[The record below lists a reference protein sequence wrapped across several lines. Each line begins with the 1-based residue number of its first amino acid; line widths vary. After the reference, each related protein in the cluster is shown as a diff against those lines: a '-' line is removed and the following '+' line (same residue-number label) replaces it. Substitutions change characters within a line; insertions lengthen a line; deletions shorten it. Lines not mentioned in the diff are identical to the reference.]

1 MKRIDRCFLAKGG
14 ILVVLEPLD
23 GSTLN
28 VKKLSAHLRV
38 EEDGLV
44 LLLGECSIPLPEDI
58 FDYITEN
65 RIVTIYEVD
74 VSRYANPPTVTI
86 ELEKDILIEA
96 KAIYRYHKSRTQEEC
111 RVTVFWRLLEV
122 LLTTV

>member
-1 MKRIDRCFLAKGG
+1 VKRIDRCFLAKGG
-14 ILVVLEPLD
+14 ILVVLEPPD
-23 GSTLN
+23 GGTFN

-44 LLLGECSIPLPEDI
+44 LFLGECWIPLPEDI

-86 ELEKDILIEA
+86 ELDKDILIEA
-96 KAIYRYHKSRTQEEC
+96 KAIYRYHKSRTHEGLG
-111 RVTVFWRLLEV
+111 VTGLS
-122 LLTTV
+122 TSPSTNS